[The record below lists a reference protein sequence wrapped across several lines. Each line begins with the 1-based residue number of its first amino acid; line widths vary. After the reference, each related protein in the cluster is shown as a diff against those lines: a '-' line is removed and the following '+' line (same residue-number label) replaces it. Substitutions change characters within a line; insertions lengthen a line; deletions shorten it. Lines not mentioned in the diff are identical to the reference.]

1 MTWHEHRKMPLL
13 ALPPEGVRRADLRF
27 MKVSELILSNTGY
40 SIQKNSL
47 APCLGSTVVLVLIK
61 WEPVN

>member
-1 MTWHEHRKMPLL
+1 MPLL